1 MDSTRKQYQAPA
13 LVDQGDV
20 VEMTLATP
28 DGECWDGSPYQDD
41 DTRTCKDDEVQL
53 Q

>member
-1 MDSTRKQYQAPA
+1 MENIKQQYQAPA

-20 VEMTLATP
+20 VETTLATQY
-28 DGECWDGSPYQDD
+28 GECWDGSPYQDD
-41 DTRTCKDDEVQL
+41 DTRTCKDEEIQL